1 MKTIRDAKDIFAIHP
16 IKRGDL
22 SAVLEVYQQCK
33 DFLSLGPVATASM
46 EMVRKD
52 IELSRSQGGVFCG
65 IFTTEGEMI
74 GVVDFVPRY
83 FEGDPQAAY
92 LALLMIAKPH
102 RGKGI
107 GEAVAEAVENEIRK
121 EPKVTKI
128 IAGVQVN
135 NPDALRFWQRQGYQ
149 VTGGPELMPDQTT
162 VYHLR
167 KDLY

>member
-1 MKTIRDAKDIFAIHP
+1 MKMIRDGKGSFTIHP
-16 IKRGDL
+16 IKRRDL
-22 SAVLEVYQQCK
+22 GAVLEVYQRCE

-52 IELSRSQGGVFCG
+52 IELSRSQGGIFCG

-74 GVVDFVPRY
+74 GVVDFVPKD

-92 LALLMIAKPH
+92 LALLMIAKPF
-102 RGKGI
+102 RSLGFGK
-107 GEAVAEAVENEIRK
+107 AVVDAVEHQIR
-121 EPKVTKI
+121 EDPQVTKVL
-128 IAGVQVN
+128 AGVQVN
-135 NPDALRFWQRQGYQ
+135 NPDALRFWLRRGYQ

-167 KDLY
+167 KNL